1 MPKRV
6 PPLTQLQIKNA
17 KPREKPYKLADGG
30 GLYLE
35 VTPAGDKHW
44 RMKYRQPNGKENKL
58 HFGAFPAVSLAD
70 AREKRDSARQLLAA
84 DVDPAR
90 AREEQARQARMA
102 AANTFEQVAREWH
115 QTMLGQWQPQT
126 AHDILHRF
134 DLDIFPSIGKLPV
147 TEVQAR
153 DVLDARS
160 GQSSVAVRSRSRA
173 AWPRTAREYSG
184 MQCGAATPTVS
195 QPSTCERC

>member
-35 VTPAGDKHW
+35 VTPAGGKHW

-70 AREKRDSARQLLAA
+70 AREKRDGARQLLAA

-115 QTMLGQWQPQT
+115 HTMLGQWQPQT
-126 AHDILHRF
+126 ARDILHRF
-134 DLDIFPSIGKLPV
+134 ELDIFH
-147 TEVQAR
+147 
-153 DVLDARS
+153 
-160 GQSSVAVRSRSRA
+160 
-173 AWPRTAREYSG
+173 
-184 MQCGAATPTVS
+184 
-195 QPSTCERC
+195 